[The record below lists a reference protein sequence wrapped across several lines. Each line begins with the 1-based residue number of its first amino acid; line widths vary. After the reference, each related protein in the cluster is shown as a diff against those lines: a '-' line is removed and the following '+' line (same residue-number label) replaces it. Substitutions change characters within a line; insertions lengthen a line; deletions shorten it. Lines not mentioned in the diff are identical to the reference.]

1 MNIKITNMDNESKII
16 ISEKDF
22 ATCKNLLSENSV
34 YEETDEPTTTQIA
47 RKAAKDTCDKILNSL
62 ISFIRQEDMY
72 ENYRTT
78 IV

>member
-34 YEETDEPTTTQIA
+34 YEETDEPITKEVNNDAKKLNDYIA
-47 RKAAKDTCDKILNSL
+47 AMYR
-62 ISFIRQEDMY
+62 RQHEI
-72 ENYRTT
+72 N
-78 IV
+78 